1 MAARIPGESVS
12 SRPPNVVL
20 IVLDCARATN
30 FATSG
35 GGLLAE
41 TPVIDSLAAQGT
53 ALPRAVAPANWTVP
67 SHFSIFTGS
76 YPNVHGVRTF
86 QKLAVPL
93 ETTAS
98 GLRERGYETA
108 MFSENLHLLGGY
120 GLEHGFDVQR
130 SVKIGISEEERTFV
144 NAIIGRA
151 GVLYSSRVRK
161 LISRLPPLITP
172 LSLLF
177 HSQELAFKK
186 EVTGEYVV
194 SSFDNWLASRSPDR
208 PFYAFFNL
216 VDTHDPYDLVPD
228 GERIGFLDRVFLT
241 APRFYVLSVPGFQSH
256 MRPGPLVRGYVKSI
270 EAADR
275 KVGRLLRLLEK
286 HGEKDRTMVIV
297 TADHGEAFGEL
308 GNYFHGCGAS
318 DSVLRVP
325 LVVSAPRG
333 INLPRKVDRWVSL
346 CEVDSW
352 VKAAAAGEVPYD
364 DDAHAPFP
372 FSVTAPDSTFV
383 YGEGGP
389 ASDQI
394 RSLKGI
400 GSEQSWNHR
409 LLAAYRGDEKFL
421 LDIET
426 AEILHW
432 KGLKDPDFAPSER
445 LSGEAATIARREV
458 FGPYEAAEAARLTRA
473 GKAPEPVDVKI
484 DQRLRSWGYD

>member
-1 MAARIPGESVS
+1 MENKLPGERVP
-12 SRPPNVVL
+12 SRPLNIVT
-20 IVLDCARATN
+20 IVLDCARAKN

-35 GGLLAE
+35 GDQLAE
-41 TPVIDSLAAQGT
+41 TPAIDSLAAQGT
-53 ALPRAVAPANWTVP
+53 AFPRAVAPANWTVP
-67 SHFSIFTGS
+67 SHLSIFTGL
-76 YPNVHGVRTF
+76 YPNVHGIRTY
-86 QKLAVPL
+86 QKRTVPL

-98 GLRERGYETA
+98 SLREHGYETA
-108 MFSENLHLLGGY
+108 MFTENVHLVGGY
-120 GLEHGFDVQR
+120 GLEHGFDVQCC
-130 SVKIGISEEERTFV
+130 VKGRISEEEKTFINGIV
-144 NAIIGRA
+144 GRA
-151 GVLYSSRVRK
+151 GFLYSSRMRK

-177 HSQELAFKK
+177 HSQEVAFKK

-194 SSFDNWLASRSPDR
+194 TGFDNWLASRSPDR

-216 VDTHDPYDLVPD
+216 VDTHDPYDLIPD
-228 GERIGFLDRVFLT
+228 GERPGFLDRVYLN

-275 KVGRLLRLLEK
+275 KIGRLLRLLEK
-286 HGEKDRTMVIV
+286 HGEKERTMVIV
-297 TADHGEAFGEL
+297 TSDHGEAFGEL
-308 GNYFHGCGAS
+308 GNYFHGCGAT

-333 INLPRKVDRWVSL
+333 ITLPRKVDRWVSL

-352 VKAAAAGEVPYD
+352 VKAAAAGGVPYD

-372 FSVTAPDSTFV
+372 YSRTAPDYTTV

-400 GSEQSWNHR
+400 KSGQSWNHR
-409 LLAAYRGDEKFL
+409 LLAAYRGDEKYV
-421 LDIET
+421 LDFDT
-426 AEILHW
+426 SAVLHW
-432 KGLKDPDFAPSER
+432 TGSGDPDLETPEY
-445 LSGEAATIARREV
+445 LSHDSAAGARREV
-458 FGPYEAAEAARLTRA
+458 FGPYETAEAARLARSA
-473 GKAPEPVDVKI
+473 KGPEPVDVEI
-484 DQRLRSWGYD
+484 DRRLRSWGYD

>member
-1 MAARIPGESVS
+1 MTNRITGERAS

-20 IVLDCARATN
+20 IVLDCARAKN
-30 FATSG
+30 FAMSG

-41 TPVIDSLAAQGT
+41 TPEIDSLAAQGT
-53 ALPRAVAPANWTVP
+53 EFPRAVAPANWTVP
-67 SHFSIFTGS
+67 SHFSIFTGI
-76 YPNVHGVRTF
+76 YPNVHGLRTY
-86 QKLAVPL
+86 QKLTVPL

-98 GLRERGYETA
+98 ALREHGYETA
-108 MFSENLHLLGGY
+108 MFSENIHLLGGY
-120 GLEHGFDVQR
+120 GLEHGFDVQC
-130 SVKIGISEEERTFV
+130 SVKLGISEEEKTFI
-144 NAIIGRA
+144 NGIIGKA
-151 GVLYSSRVRK
+151 GFLYSSRVRK

-177 HSQELAFKK
+177 HSQEVAFKK

-194 SSFDNWLASRSPDR
+194 TGFDNWLASRPTNR
-208 PFYAFFNL
+208 PFFAFFNL
-216 VDTHDPYDLVPD
+216 VDVHDPYDIVPD
-228 GERIGFLDRVFLT
+228 GERIRFLDRVYLT

-256 MRPGPLVRGYVKSI
+256 MRPGPLIRGYVRSI

-275 KVGRLLRLLEK
+275 KIGRLLRLLEE
-286 HGEKDRTMVIV
+286 HGEKERTMVIV
-297 TADHGEAFGEL
+297 TSDHGEAFGEL
-308 GNYFHGCGAS
+308 GNYFHGCGAT

-352 VKAAAAGEVPYD
+352 VRAAAAGEVPYD

-372 FSVTAPDSTFV
+372 YSMTAPDSTIV

-389 ASDQI
+389 VSDQV

-400 GSEQSWNHR
+400 GSDQSWNHH

-421 LDIET
+421 LDFET
-426 AEILHW
+426 TEILHW
-432 KGLKDPDFAPSER
+432 KGSKDPDFTPSER
-445 LSGEAATIARREV
+445 LSGEAATFAYREV
-458 FGPYEAAEAARLTRA
+458 FGPYAAEEAARRVRA
-473 GKAPEPVDVKI
+473 TKGPQLIDVEIDKA
-484 DQRLRSWGYD
+484 LRSWGYD